1 MEVISTSLIVLKVF
15 AKGVIFFYGV
25 VSAKW
30 LHDNYNRLC
39 DCSYFYGSQNTQ
51 DFD

>member
-1 MEVISTSLIVLKVF
+1 MEIISTGLIAIKVF
-15 AKGVIFFYGV
+15 TKGVIFFYGV

-39 DCSYFYGSQNTQ
+39 DCSCFYGRQNAL